1 MAVVVDLKDM
11 HTRTPEQVLRVFFRM
26 YDPWAVELALR
37 VIYGKLTVSLKQ
49 QAGLSDMDLENTAI
63 LFDQLIALVKAID
76 LLKDD
81 PPGHCPVC
89 GREDR
94 PENAG

>member
-1 MAVVVDLKDM
+1 MAVVIDLKDM
-11 HTRTPEQVLRVFFRM
+11 DTRTPEQVLRVFFRM

-37 VIYGKLTVSLKQ
+37 EIYGKLTVSIKQ
-49 QAGLSDMDLENTAI
+49 QAGLSDMDPENAAI

-81 PPGHCPVC
+81 PPWHGPGC